1 MARVRVGPG
10 QRLWRA
16 AGFLLSAAAAA
27 LLTYHALPSPVRDG
41 AMQSPT
47 SAFAA
52 GGPSAVGA
60 LAAVPLTTPPSAF
73 TAGRPTQLTHA
84 TSATRWAP
92 VLREA
97 IARSAP
103 SFAGA
108 PVGRLATRT
117 SDGTANIVVA
127 TTEVERHG
135 VLWERV
141 GLAVLP
147 NGSEGWVPRAAL
159 GGWSFVDTRLV
170 VDRKRLT
177 ATLLKAGRVI
187 FRARVGIGTRST
199 PTPPGRFYVRDRLT
213 GFASPMYGP
222 LAFGTNAR
230 SPTVTDWPGGGVV
243 GIHGTNQPGL
253 IPGRVSHGCV
263 RLTNA
268 AILTLGKLMPIGTA
282 VTIK

>member
-1 MARVRVGPG
+1 MARVRVGSG
-10 QRLWRA
+10 RRLWQV
-16 AGFLLSAAAAA
+16 AGFLISAAAAA
-27 LLTYHALPSPVRDG
+27 LLTYHALPWAARDG
-41 AMQSPT
+41 GLRSPM
-47 SAFAA
+47 AELAVR
-52 GGPSAVGA
+52 GPSAVAGP
-60 LAAVPLTTPPSAF
+60 AAVPVTVPPSAF
-73 TAGRPTQLTHA
+73 TAERPMPLAHA
-84 TSATRWAP
+84 TRGTRSAP
-92 VLREA
+92 VLRTA
-97 IARSAP
+97 IARSVP

-108 PVGRLATRT
+108 PVGRLETRT

-127 TTEVERHG
+127 TTEVEHHG

-147 NGSEGWVPRAAL
+147 NGTEGWVPRAAL

-170 VDRKRLT
+170 VDRTRLT

-187 FRARVGIGTRST
+187 FRARVGIGTPST
-199 PTPPGRFYVRDRLT
+199 PTPAGRFYVRDRLS

-230 SPTVTDWPGGGVV
+230 SPTLTDWPGGGVV

-253 IPGRVSHGCV
+253 IPGRVSHGCI
-263 RLTNA
+263 RMTNA
-268 AILTLGKLMPIGTA
+268 AIVALGRLMPIGTP